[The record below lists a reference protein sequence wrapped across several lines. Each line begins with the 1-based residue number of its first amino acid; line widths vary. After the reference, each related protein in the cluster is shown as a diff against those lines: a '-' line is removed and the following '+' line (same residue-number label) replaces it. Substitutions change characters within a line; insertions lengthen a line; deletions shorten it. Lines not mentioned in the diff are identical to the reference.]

1 MLHLTI
7 DDFDLRAIAESGQ
20 CFRMTE
26 VGSLKPGFTV
36 YKVIAYGS
44 CLLISGDPDGD
55 ENSFLVSCS
64 EAQWENIYKTYF
76 DLNSDYGVYRDY
88 ADKNDSFLLK
98 CIDYGKGIRILNQ
111 EPWEMLISFII
122 SQRKSVPAI
131 RTTVERLCAL
141 SGDER
146 VLDCSEWH
154 AINPEFPESIVYYP
168 FPSVETLAKYSL
180 EDINSTGTGYRTG
193 YIAEAGR
200 RASTGELDLEALGGL
215 SDGELLDELLNIQG
229 VGIKVA
235 SCTAL
240 FGFHRI
246 SICPEDVW
254 MKRVKEQFYSG
265 EWPESYKPVLG
276 VLQQYMF
283 YYARLEH
290 EKEKIKEIMN

>member
-26 VGSLKPGFTV
+26 AGNLRPGFPV
-36 YKVIAYGS
+36 YKVIASGS

-55 ENSFLVSCS
+55 ENSFLASCTES
-64 EAQWENIYKTYF
+64 EWENFYKRYF
-76 DLNSDYGVYRDY
+76 DLDTDYGIYRDH
-88 ADKNDSFLLK
+88 ADKNDSFLQK
-98 CIDYGKGIRILNQ
+98 CMEYGRGIRILNQ

-141 SGDER
+141 SGKEKI
-146 VLDCSEWH
+146 LDCSEWH
-154 AINPEFPESIVYYP
+154 AMNSELPDRIIYYP
-168 FPSVETLAKYSL
+168 FPSVETLAEYSF

-193 YIAEAGR
+193 YIMEAAR
-200 RASTGELDLEALGGL
+200 RASTGELDLHAMDKL
-215 SDGELLDELLNIQG
+215 SDEELLSVLLGIQG

-240 FGFHRI
+240 FGFHRL

-254 MKRVKEQFYSG
+254 MKRVKEQFYAG
-265 EWPESYKPVLG
+265 VWPESYRPALG

-290 EKEKIKEIMN
+290 EKSKIKEI